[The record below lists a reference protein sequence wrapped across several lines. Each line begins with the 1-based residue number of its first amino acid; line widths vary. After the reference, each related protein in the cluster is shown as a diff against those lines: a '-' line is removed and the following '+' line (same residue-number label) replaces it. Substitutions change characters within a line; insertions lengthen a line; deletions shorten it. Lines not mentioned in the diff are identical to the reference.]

1 MNSKNSQSNSLRY
14 EGCTLT
20 GALSVTT
27 QVQDAVTVIHGPA
40 GCTHHNFSLLHA
52 IAAEQDDV
60 RLPPLVPTALGESEI
75 IFGGEEALAG
85 TLRRVADEGP
95 AAIFVL
101 STCITE
107 TIGDDVLSVCARDL
121 GLPVIPVPTAGF
133 LGGVFSDGLNA
144 ALTTLAGLAGN
155 EGVGERTVTVIGE
168 KNLEFEVEENFAEVE
183 RLLGLLGVRVG
194 VRFVRKMRFADF
206 SRLGSSS
213 LNILRDPA
221 LGPVGEALKRRFGTP
236 YIDSFPIGLEGGV
249 AFLGEAGAI
258 LGIDPERAVEA
269 ETAQQAEMLSSF
281 ADMRGAAVSPDPLTL
296 GSLEYAPVRRVM
308 ASLDLKADT
317 GGAGL
322 PLPYSPPVG
331 TAGIRRLLHRWRR
344 RTHA

>member
-1 MNSKNSQSNSLRY
+1 MNSKILPSDLLRY

-20 GALSVTT
+20 GALSVTM

-40 GCTHHNFSLLHA
+40 GCAHHNFSLLHA
-52 IAAEQDDV
+52 TAAEQDGV
-60 RLPPLVPTALGESEI
+60 RLPPLVPTGLLENEI
-75 IFGGEEALAG
+75 IFGGEEALAR
-85 TLRRVADEGP
+85 TLRRVADDGP

-107 TIGDDVLSVCARDL
+107 TIGDDVESVCACDL

-133 LGGVFSDGLNA
+133 LGGAFSDGLNM
-144 ALTTLAGLAGN
+144 ALTTLATRVGN
-155 EGVGERTVTVIGE
+155 DDVQERTVTVIGE

-183 RLLGLLGVRVG
+183 RLLGLLGVRVD
-194 VRFVRKMRFADF
+194 VRFVRKMRFADLA
-206 SRLGSSS
+206 RVGSSS
-213 LNILRDPA
+213 LNILR
-221 LGPVGEALKRRFGTP
+221 GPDLIPIGEALKRRFGTP

-249 AFLGEAGAI
+249 TFLREAAAS
-258 LGIDPERAVEA
+258 LGISSERAVET

-281 ADMRGAAVSPDPLTL
+281 ADMRGAAVSLDPLTL

-308 ASLDLKADT
+308 AALDLKADT
-317 GGAGL
+317 GDAGL
-322 PLPYSPPVG
+322 SLPYSPPVG

>member
-1 MNSKNSQSNSLRY
+1 MNSKNSPADSLRY

-20 GALSVTT
+20 GALSVLT
-27 QVQDAVTVIHGPA
+27 QVRDAVTVVHGPS

-52 IAAEQDDV
+52 IAAEQDDCA
-60 RLPPLVPTALGESEI
+60 LPPLVSTGLAESEI
-75 IFGGEEALAG
+75 IFGGEEMLAR
-85 TLRRVADEGP
+85 TLQRVADDGP

-107 TIGDDVLSVCARDL
+107 TIGDDLSSVCSRDF

-133 LGGVFSDGLNA
+133 LGGAFSDGLNA
-144 ALTTLAGLAGN
+144 ALNTLAALAGDG
-155 EGVGERTVTVIGE
+155 GVRERTVTVIGE

-183 RLLGLLGVRVG
+183 RLLGLLGLRVG

-206 SRLGSSS
+206 ARLGSGS
-213 LNILRDPA
+213 LNILREPA
-221 LGPVGEALKRRFGTP
+221 LRPVGEALKQRFGTP

-249 AFLGEAGAI
+249 AFLEEAAAI
-258 LGIDPERAVEA
+258 MGIDPEGVVEA
-269 ETAQQAEMLSSF
+269 ERVHQAEMLSSF
-281 ADMRGAAVSPDPLTL
+281 ADLRGAAVSPDPLTL

-308 ASLDLKADT
+308 AALDLRADT

-322 PLPYSPPVG
+322 SLPYSPPVG

-344 RTHA
+344 RIHA